1 MAVCLCDQ
9 SNFPI
14 SKFANPKFH
23 EMETKTLNKETMT
36 PPPPDFLPL
45 QGTDYVEFYVGNAK
59 QAAHFYKTAFGFKS
73 LAYSGPE
80 TGVKDRAS
88 YVIRQNKLTFVL
100 TTPLRPENPIAD
112 HIYRHG
118 DGVKVL
124 ALKVEDATAAWNE
137 TTKRGG
143 KSYMEPTT
151 LKDENGRVIMSGI
164 HTYGETVHLFI
175 ERGDYN
181 GVFMPGFRKWESNYN
196 PPDTGLL
203 YVDHCVGNVGWNQ
216 MNPWVKFYEDV
227 MGFRNILTFDD
238 KDIST
243 EYSALMSKVMS
254 NGNGFVKFPIN
265 EPAEGKK
272 KSQVEEYLEFYNGE
286 GVQHV
291 ALATGDIVKT
301 VKELM
306 SRGVE
311 FLKVPN
317 TYYDDLLDRVGH
329 IDEDLEPLKELGILV
344 DRDNEGYLLQ
354 IFTKPVQDRPTL
366 FFEVIQRKGAKSFGK
381 GNFKA
386 LFEAIEREQAARGN
400 L

>member
-1 MAVCLCDQ
+1 MSSV
-9 SNFPI
+9 
-14 SKFANPKFH
+14 
-23 EMETKTLNKETMT
+23 TKTDSKRDVQT
-36 PPPPDFLPL
+36 DFLPL
-45 QGTDYVEFYVGNAK
+45 EGTDYVEFYVGNAK
-59 QAAHFYKTAFGFKS
+59 QAAHYYMSAFGFQA
-73 LAYSGPE
+73 LAYAGPE
-80 TGVKDRAS
+80 TGVKEKAS
-88 YVIRQNKLTFVL
+88 YAVRQHKLTFVL
-100 TTPLRPENPIAD
+100 TTPLRSSNEIAD

-118 DGVKVL
+118 DGVKAITLRVN
-124 ALKVEDATAAWNE
+124 DAANAWKE
-137 TTKRGG
+137 TTMRGA
-143 KSYMEPTT
+143 KSFMDPTII
-151 LKDENGRVIMSGI
+151 KDDDGEVILSGI
-164 HTYGETVHLFI
+164 HIYGDTVHMFI
-175 ERGDYN
+175 ERKNYHGP
-181 GVFMPGFRKWESNYN
+181 FMPGYKPWTN
-196 PPDTGLL
+196 PHFKPADTGLL

-238 KDIST
+238 EDIST

-254 NGNGFVKFPIN
+254 SGNGFVKFPIN

-272 KSQVEEYLEFYNGE
+272 KSQVEEYLEFYDGE

-291 ALATGDIVKT
+291 ALATNDIVKT
-301 VKELM
+301 VRELM

-311 FLKVPN
+311 FLRVPT

-354 IFTKPVQDRPTL
+354 LFSKPVEDRPTL
-366 FFEVIQRKGAKSFGK
+366 FFEIIQRKGAKSFGK

-386 LFEAIEREQAARGN
+386 LFEAIEREQEARGN